1 MAGFTAIF
9 SKHTITQDFSF
20 RDKSAIE
27 NPSDFSLKH
36 ISGNQ
41 IRIEQFTITKFLAEK
56 ICQEDENF
64 IIVTDGV
71 LLNLNQ
77 LQQKYQV
84 DDVFSLLKTLYTS
97 KGKTF
102 VNELRGDYSG
112 LIFDKS
118 TNTCFVFTNH
128 TGSKRIFYLLHGDY
142 FICSS
147 DLAEISHL
155 MDEFGIDKTL
165 NEHAAYFL
173 LTNGFMLE
181 EHTLVAQVKRL
192 MPGNFLIFE
201 NNKLEIAN
209 YFHLKN
215 IHKTTDSK
223 KQIID
228 NIDALFGNAVRLQ
241 FEKDKAYGYGHA
253 ATLSGGL
260 DSRMTILVAHKIG
273 YTNQLNFTFSQEGYL
288 DEKIARKIARDYGH
302 EFIFKS
308 LGSGDYLK
316 EIDPTV
322 RLNDGLVIYY
332 GGVHV
337 LDAIRRIDL
346 KNYGLVHTGL
356 IGDAVIGS
364 FLSAPQTVKPGI
376 TDGMYST
383 VLADAIKAKLT
394 EITGQYENEELYKFY
409 SRAFLGAMN
418 GNYIFDQ
425 VSHAVSPF
433 LDVDFL
439 SYCYSIPDELKY
451 KQQIYIEWIKVK
463 HRDFARY
470 PWEKTGVS
478 PLKSNNILKYTDL
491 RYYQRMSLKFFDKL
505 SGKLKS
511 GMNPFDF
518 WLTENKTLATYLEQY
533 FQQHIILLEYNS
545 TLQEDCI
552 RLFKTGNAGEKF
564 QVLTLLSALKLHQ
577 IKA

>member
-9 SKHTITQDFSF
+9 SKNNITQDFSF
-20 RDKSAIE
+20 TDKSSSE
-27 NPSDFSLKH
+27 NFDNFSLKNL
-36 ISGNQ
+36 SGTNY
-41 IRIEQFTITKFLAEK
+41 RIEQFTIAKFMEEK
-56 ICQEDENF
+56 ICQEDEHL

-71 LLNLNQ
+71 LLNLNS
-77 LQQKYQV
+77 LQQRHQA
-84 DDVFSLLKTLYTS
+84 DSVFSLLKTLYTN
-97 KGKTF
+97 KGETF
-102 VNELRGDYSG
+102 VDELRGDYSG
-112 LIFDKS
+112 LIYDKS

-128 TGSKRIFYLLHGDY
+128 TGSKRIFYLLQGDY

-147 DLAEISHL
+147 DLVEISHL
-155 MDEFGIDKTL
+155 MDEFGIGKTL
-165 NEHAAYFL
+165 NEQAAYFL

-181 EHTLVAQVKRL
+181 EYTLVSEVKRL
-192 MPGNFLIFE
+192 MPGNYLVYE
-201 NNKLEIAN
+201 NYKTEVKN

-215 IHKTTDSK
+215 INKTTDNK

-228 NIDALFGNAVRLQ
+228 NIDALFSNAVKLQ
-241 FEKDKAYGYGHA
+241 FEKDKTYGYRHA

-260 DSRMTILVAHKIG
+260 DSRMTILVAHKLG

-288 DEKIARKIARDYGH
+288 DEKIARKIAKDYRH

-316 EIDPTV
+316 EIDLTV
-322 RLNDGLVIYY
+322 RLNDGLVIYS

-346 KNYGLVHTGL
+346 KNYGLIHTGL

-364 FLSAPQTVKPGI
+364 FLSAPQAVKPGI
-376 TDGMYST
+376 TDGMYSK
-383 VLADAIKAKLT
+383 VLAEKIKPTLT
-394 EITGQYENEELYKFY
+394 EITGQYDNEELYKFY

-425 VSHAVSPF
+425 ISHAVSPF

-451 KQQIYIEWIKVK
+451 KQQIYIEWMKVK
-463 HRDFARY
+463 HRDLARY

-511 GMNPFDF
+511 GMNPFDY
-518 WLTENKTLATYLEQY
+518 WLAENKTLAAYLEQY
-533 FQQHIILLEYNS
+533 FQEHIVLLKQTPTLLE
-545 TLQEDCI
+545 DCT
-552 RLFKTGNAGEKF
+552 RLFQTGNAGEKF
-564 QVLTLLSALKLHQ
+564 QVLTLLSAIKLHQ
-577 IKA
+577 IRA

>member
-1 MAGFTAIF
+1 MAGFTAVF
-9 SKHTITQDFSF
+9 SKHTITQDLPFA
-20 RDKSAIE
+20 DKSSSE
-27 NPSDFSLKH
+27 NFDNFSLKH
-36 ISGNQ
+36 LYGTNY
-41 IRIEQFTITKFLAEK
+41 RIEQFTVAKFMVEK
-56 ICQEDENF
+56 ICQEDEHLL
-64 IIVTDGV
+64 IVTDGV
-71 LLNLNQ
+71 LLNLNS
-77 LQQKYQV
+77 LQQKYQA
-84 DDVFSLLKTLYTS
+84 DSVFSLLKTLYTN
-97 KGKTF
+97 KGETF
-102 VNELRGDYSG
+102 VDELRGDYSG
-112 LIFDKS
+112 LIYDKS
-118 TNTCFVFTNH
+118 NNKCFVFTNH

-155 MDEFGIDKTL
+155 MNEFGINKTI
-165 NEHAAYFL
+165 NTQAAYFL

-181 EHTLVAQVKRL
+181 EHTVVSEVKRM
-192 MPGNFLIFE
+192 MPGNYLVYE
-201 NNKLEIAN
+201 NSKTRVNN
-209 YFHLKN
+209 YFHLRN
-215 IHKTTDSK
+215 VNKTTDSK

-228 NIDALFGNAVRLQ
+228 NIDALFSNAVRLQ
-241 FEKDKAYGYGHA
+241 FEKDKAYGYLHA

-260 DSRMTILVAHKIG
+260 DSRMTILVAHKLG

-288 DEKIARKIARDYGH
+288 DEKIARKIAKDYGH

-322 RLNDGLVIYY
+322 RLNDGLVIYS

-337 LDAIRRIDL
+337 LDAIRRVDL
-346 KNYGLVHTGL
+346 KNFGLIHTGL

-364 FLSAPQTVKPGI
+364 FLSAPKSVKPGI

-383 VLADAIKAKLT
+383 LLAETIKPVLT
-394 EITGQYENEELYKFY
+394 EITGKYENEELYKFY

-451 KQQIYIEWIKVK
+451 KQQIYIEWMKVK

-478 PLKSNNILKYTDL
+478 PLKSNNLLKYTDL
-491 RYYQRMSLKFFDKL
+491 RYYERMSLKVFDKL

-511 GMNPFDF
+511 GMNPFDY
-518 WLTENKTLATYLEQY
+518 WLTENKTLAAYLEQY
-533 FQQHIILLEYNS
+533 FQEHIVLLKLTP

-552 RLFKTGNAGEKF
+552 RLFQTGNAGEKF
-564 QVLTLLSALKLHQ
+564 QVLTLLSAIKLHQ
-577 IKA
+577 IRA

>member
-1 MAGFTAIF
+1 MAGFTAVF
-9 SKHTITQDFSF
+9 SKHTIIQDFSF
-20 RDKSAIE
+20 TDKSTSE
-27 NPSDFSLKH
+27 NFDNFSLKRL
-36 ISGNQ
+36 SGTNY
-41 IRIEQFTITKFLAEK
+41 RIEQFTIAKFMEEK
-56 ICQEDENF
+56 ICQEDEHL

-71 LLNLNQ
+71 LLNLNS
-77 LQQKYQV
+77 LQQRHQA
-84 DDVFSLLKTLYTS
+84 DSVFSLLKTLYTN
-97 KGKTF
+97 KGETF
-102 VNELRGDYSG
+102 VDELRGDYSG
-112 LIFDKS
+112 LIYDKS
-118 TNTCFVFTNH
+118 TNKCFVFTNH

-165 NEHAAYFL
+165 NEQAAYFL

-181 EHTLVAQVKRL
+181 EHTLVSEVKRL
-192 MPGNFLIFE
+192 MPGNYLVYE
-201 NNKLEIAN
+201 NSKTRVKN

-215 IHKTTDSK
+215 INKTTDSK

-228 NIDALFGNAVRLQ
+228 NIDALFSNAVKLQ
-241 FEKDKAYGYGHA
+241 FEKDKAYGYQHA

-260 DSRMTILVAHKIG
+260 DSRMAILVAHKLG

-288 DEKIARKIARDYGH
+288 DEKIARNIAKDYGH

-322 RLNDGLVIYY
+322 RLNDGLVIYS

-346 KNYGLVHTGL
+346 KNYGLIHTGL

-364 FLSAPQTVKPGI
+364 FLSAPQAVKPGI
-376 TDGMYST
+376 TDGMYSK
-383 VLADAIKAKLT
+383 VLAEQIKPTLT
-394 EITGQYENEELYKFY
+394 EITGQYDNEELYKFY

-425 VSHAVSPF
+425 ISHAVSPF

-451 KQQIYIEWIKVK
+451 KQQIYIEWMKVK

-491 RYYQRMSLKFFDKL
+491 RYYQRMSLKL
-505 SGKLKS
+505 SLI
-511 GMNPFDF
+511 
-518 WLTENKTLATYLEQY
+518 
-533 FQQHIILLEYNS
+533 HI
-545 TLQEDCI
+545 
-552 RLFKTGNAGEKF
+552 
-564 QVLTLLSALKLHQ
+564 
-577 IKA
+577 